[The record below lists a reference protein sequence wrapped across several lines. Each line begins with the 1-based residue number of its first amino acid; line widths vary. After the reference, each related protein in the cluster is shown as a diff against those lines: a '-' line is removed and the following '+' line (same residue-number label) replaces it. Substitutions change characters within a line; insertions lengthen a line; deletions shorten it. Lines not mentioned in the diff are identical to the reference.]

1 MINITLP
8 IIPTAQM
15 RARHA
20 SRGGFPVTYKAKKQV
35 ESEQGIMQLLEKY
48 RPEKP
53 MEGAISLYV
62 FAFLPIPKSKPD
74 WWKKAA
80 LKGRIRHI
88 TKPDADNLL
97 KNILDCMTK
106 LSFWHD
112 DCQIRICQ
120 VFKIYSDNPH
130 WSIDIQEEI
139 QPKTKKDVGL

>member
-1 MINITLP
+1 MIKITLP

-20 SRGGFPVTYKAKKQV
+20 NRGGFPVTYKAKKQV

-53 MEGAISLYV
+53 LEGAIRITICAY
-62 FAFLPIPKSKPD
+62 LPIPQSKPQ
-74 WWKKAA
+74 WWKDAA
-80 LKGRIRHI
+80 DKGYIFHI
-88 TKPDADNLL
+88 VKPDKDNLE

-112 DCQIRICQ
+112 DCQIITGLTKKEYSANPRWYIE
-120 VFKIYSDNPH
+120 VDNIY
-130 WSIDIQEEI
+130 